1 MLIIGRRVGESIFL
15 GEDVEVKIMDLT
27 PSRVKLG
34 IVAPKQLGILRGEV
48 LLAQQQNR
56 AAAQLAHVAGVEQVL
71 QHLRGAAVSST
82 AAGDQ
87 E

>member
-56 AAAQLAHVAGVEQVL
+56 AAAQLVHVAGVEQVL
-71 QHLRGAAVSST
+71 QHLRSGAPAPVSVE
-82 AAGDQ
+82 Q